1 MNTPLVTLEEEL
13 EHARSVVARSL
24 PHLKRPDVLELAT
37 AYLVTG
43 SAVWGTPDM
52 DHWNPIDS
60 LVWDIIYYLQ
70 TDSQGFEIPTVTSYG
85 RVCIADCVLNLE
97 RLLDEIH

>member
-1 MNTPLVTLEEEL
+1 
-13 EHARSVVARSL
+13 
-24 PHLKRPDVLELAT
+24 
-37 AYLVTG
+37 
-43 SAVWGTPDM
+43 M